1 MLRAPNLRP
10 NMMWAHMGAC
20 HGKTAMYDR
29 LQWLPCLKRYGEA
42 FNDGN
47 HPLEMV
53 VKTRSQHAGAV
64 IRFRHELIYRGAPKT
79 YLFQRF
85 DCGLEHCND
94 YYIVREFPERVH
106 FLIPEPMS
114 RLGHVFQFVA
124 SMFVE
129 GRERYVFDGVVSTEG
144 TIRTLVVR
152 CLQQAR
158 LPSEGV
164 EATIRF
170 QSEKRSVNPRR
181 WHGLIAP
188 RVQYVT
194 KALKDFPLL
203 RNDINAGTELVPFL
217 GSRIDAPSECE
228 EEPRSVCTCGN
239 IHRSRSRS
247 R

>member
-1 MLRAPNLRP
+1 
-10 NMMWAHMGAC
+10 
-20 HGKTAMYDR
+20 MYDR
-29 LQWLPCLKRYGEA
+29 LQWLPCPKRYGEE

-53 VKTRSQHAGAV
+53 VKTSSQHAGAV
-64 IRFRHELIYRGAPKT
+64 IRFRDELTYKGAPKT

-85 DCGLEHCND
+85 DCGLERCND

-106 FLIPEPMS
+106 FLISEPMS
-114 RLGHVFQFVA
+114 RLGDMFQFVA

-129 GRERYVFDGVVSTEG
+129 GQERYVFDGVVSDVG
-144 TIRTLVVR
+144 TIRTLIMR

-158 LPSEGV
+158 LPSKGV
-164 EATIRF
+164 EPTIRF
-170 QSEKRSVNPRR
+170 QSEKWSVNPRR
-181 WHGLIAP
+181 WHGLIAQ

-203 RNDINAGTELVPFL
+203 RNDINAGSELVPFL
-217 GSRIDAPSECE
+217 GSGVDAPSGCE
-228 EEPRSVCTCGN
+228 EEPRSVSACGN
-239 IHRSRSRS
+239 IQRSRSRS